1 MIKPEIAL
9 KYARG
14 LANYC
19 ANFKDCNRYCGC
31 IFYMGAGK
39 CPLAEDTDPSSW
51 DLEDIKIEDNRSTD
65 KA

>member
-9 KYARG
+9 KYAKG

-19 ANFKDCNRYCGC
+19 NNFKDCNRYCGC
-31 IFYMGAGK
+31 IFYVDGE
-39 CPLAEDTDPSSW
+39 CVVSQDCDPASW
-51 DLEDIKIEDNRSTD
+51 VLEDVKIENNGSTD